1 MKTTVPRPALRALR
15 NGLAALTAMA
25 LAAGCTAAG
34 YTDSDGPVKIGVV
47 VPRSGA
53 LAAYGNGAVAGIE
66 MVVDDIN
73 ASGGIRSLGGR
84 RIELVVGD
92 SASKPND
99 AAHEARRM
107 IDKEGVSAILGPIS
121 STEASAT
128 AAVTERARM
137 PVIAMETTGVY
148 GDRSFYIVSVEATQ
162 MGAAYG
168 DFVDH
173 LVDDQGEDLE
183 TVVITYPQN
192 DYGKAASA
200 AADKRLT
207 ALGYVVK
214 DSIAVD
220 PQTDDYTPTML
231 RVRAADPDVVVSALY
246 DRDGILFH
254 QARYNLQYDKPVFL
268 CGIGGCDDP
277 GVWEALGPRAARAT
291 LAHRTVSESLFNPSA
306 GLPGLQKLLAEAKG
320 RTDVPLDQHFVIGAQ
335 TARIVQAALEE
346 AGSARPQDVNA
357 AMSRVRIAPGS
368 AYHYL
373 PTAPDGIAYKDGS
386 IKGAQ
391 PVFNQWKENGTRV
404 IVYPPLLA
412 GREPDLD

>member
-1 MKTTVPRPALRALR
+1 MPHTVVRRLRG
-15 NGLAALTAMA
+15 GLAALSAMA

-34 YTDSDGPVKIGVV
+34 YTDNDGPVKIGVV

-121 STEASAT
+121 STEAGAT
-128 AAVTERARM
+128 AAVTERAGM
-137 PVIAMETTGVY
+137 PTIAMETTGVY

-162 MGAAYG
+162 MGTAYG
-168 DFVDH
+168 EFVDH
-173 LVDDQGEDLE
+173 LVDDQGADLR

-192 DYGKAASA
+192 DYGEAASA
-200 AADKRLT
+200 AAEKKLT
-207 ALGYVVK
+207 SLGYQVK

-220 PQTDDYTPTML
+220 PETEDYTPTML

-254 QARYNLQYDKPVFL
+254 QARYNLRYDKPVFL
-268 CGIGGCDDP
+268 CGIGGCDNPD
-277 GVWEALGPRAARAT
+277 VWDALGPRVARAT
-291 LAHRTVSESLFNPSA
+291 LGHRTVSESFYNPSA
-306 GLPGLQKLLAEAKG
+306 DLPGLRTLLAGAKG
-320 RTDVPLDQHFVIGAQ
+320 ETDVPLDQHFVIGAQ

-346 AGSARPQDVNA
+346 SGSARPQDVNA
-357 AMSRVRIAPGS
+357 AMSRIRIAAGS

-373 PTAPDGIAYKDGS
+373 PTAPEGIAYEDGS
-386 IKGAQ
+386 IKGAK
-391 PVFNQWKENGTRV
+391 PVFNQWRPDGTRD
-404 IVYPPLLA
+404 IVHPPQLA
-412 GREPDLD
+412 AREPDLD